1 MAPSEPSSAPF
12 AVAGT
17 PAAATVPWPRCRA
30 VFGCSGRAA
39 EPFRGCPAHLR
50 PGERALFVGRLR
62 PGADLDLRGVTVP
75 AGLLTDVLD
84 ALTGPDQ
91 RPHLGR
97 TRLDGAVLPSA
108 AALRGACF
116 EGDSSFDGA
125 AFVGGA
131 SFYDAR
137 FFGNVSFRGARF
149 GGNAS
154 FHQARFHRH
163 AAFTETV
170 FAGDALFGEA
180 SWLADA
186 DFTRAVFIGAAAFDR
201 ARFGR
206 DAGMQAACFGGALS
220 CRRVRVGRH
229 ARFDRAR
236 FRHGLW
242 LGPLAAGERLVLT
255 GVSAHDG
262 LQVQAT
268 AARLEADG
276 LTVRG
281 EADLRVRGADVDL
294 TGAVCFGKLRVR
306 AQQRPFCGLPESADA
321 SPAVRV
327 LSLSGASAR
336 RVELTDVDLSH
347 CRFLGLARPDDLHIR
362 GDCAFATRT
371 GRRWRGGRRAVLD
384 EDSGAETP
392 TRLAVLYRQLSRAT
406 AEADGGTARD
416 FRYRALDLRRRSEPD
431 QWHRWALHLLW
442 ITCGY
447 GLRAGRT
454 IAWLAVLAALL
465 AGGAT
470 LADHPHH
477 RPATTH
483 PGSAASPGG
492 TDSPGGANS
501 PGGTRFF
508 RDGGSSRY
516 ADQHGTNRGRHE
528 PAPVP
533 RGLPDRVLPRETGV
547 TATPPKAVRRTSGR
561 YGGLL

>member
-1 MAPSEPSSAPF
+1 MAPQELSTAAP
-12 AVAGT
+12 AVAAA
-17 PAAATVPWPRCRA
+17 PAAEASVAAAPSVAAPAVAAVPTAASVPWPRCRA

-50 PGERALFVGRLR
+50 PGERALFVARLR
-62 PGADLDLRGVTVP
+62 PGGDLDLRGVTVP
-75 AGLLTDVLD
+75 ADLLSEILD
-84 ALTGPDQ
+84 ALTGPDR

-125 AFVGGA
+125 SFVGGA

-220 CRRVRVGRH
+220 CRRVRIGRH

-255 GVSAHDG
+255 GVSAHG
-262 LQVQAT
+262 GVQVQAS
-268 AARLEADG
+268 AGRIEADG

-281 EADLRVRGADVDL
+281 DADLRVRGADLDL
-294 TGAVCFGKLRVR
+294 TGAVCFGRLRVR
-306 AQQRPFCGLPESADA
+306 AQQRPFCGIPESAD
-321 SPAVRV
+321 PPTGVRV
-327 LSLSGASAR
+327 LSVSGVSAP
-336 RVELTDVDLSH
+336 RVDLTDVDLSH
-347 CRFLGLARPDDLHIR
+347 CRFLGLQHPDDLHIR
-362 GDCAFATRT
+362 GRCAFATRPGPRT
-371 GRRWRGGRRAVLD
+371 LAGRARDRAVLS
-384 EDSGAETP
+384 EDSAAEP
-392 TRLAVLYRQLSRAT
+392 PSRLAVLYRQLARAT
-406 AEADGGTARD
+406 ADADAGPARD
-416 FRYRALDLRRRSEPD
+416 FRYRALELRRRSDPD
-431 QWHRWALHLLW
+431 QWRRWALHLLW

-447 GLRAGRT
+447 GLRVGRT
-454 IAWLAVLAALL
+454 IAWIAVLAALVL
-465 AGGAT
+465 GGVG
-470 LADHPHH
+470 LADHIHH
-477 RPATTH
+477 H
-483 PGSAASPGG
+483 AAV
-492 TDSPGGANS
+492 
-501 PGGTRFF
+501 
-508 RDGGSSRY
+508 
-516 ADQHGTNRGRHE
+516 H
-528 PAPVP
+528 P
-533 RGLPDRVLPRETGV
+533 RGT
-547 TATPPKAVRRTSGR
+547 TAHR
-561 YGGLL
+561 L

>member
-1 MAPSEPSSAPF
+1 MGTTRDVAPQEPSSAPI
-12 AVAGT
+12 AVAAGPAG

-30 VFGCSGRAA
+30 VFGCSGRAV

-75 AGLLTDVLD
+75 ADLFAEILD
-84 ALTGPDQ
+84 ALTGPDR

-97 TRLDGAVLPSA
+97 TRLDGAVLASA
-108 AALRGACF
+108 ASLRGACF

-163 AAFTETV
+163 AAFSETV

-236 FRHGLW
+236 FRRGLW

-255 GVSAHDG
+255 GVSAHG
-262 LQVQAT
+262 GVQVQA
-268 AARLEADG
+268 AAGRIEADG

-281 EADLRVRGADVDL
+281 DADLRVRGADLDL
-294 TGAVCFGKLRVR
+294 TGTVCFGRLRVR
-306 AQQRPFCGLPESADA
+306 AQPRPFCGLPESADA
-321 SPAVRV
+321 PSGDGPGDGPPVRV
-327 LSLSGASAR
+327 LSVSGVSAP
-336 RVELTDVDLSH
+336 RVDLTDVDLSR
-347 CRFLGLARPDDLHIR
+347 CRFLGLEHPDALHIR
-362 GDCAFATRT
+362 GHCAFATAP
-371 GRRWRGGRRAVLD
+371 GRRAIARRARRHAVLS
-384 EDSGAETP
+384 EDSDAEAP
-392 TRLAVLYRQLSRAT
+392 SRLAVLYRQLAHAT
-406 AEADGGTARD
+406 ADADGGRGPARD
-416 FRYRALDLRRRSEPD
+416 FRYRALDLRRRSDPD
-431 QWHRWALHLLW
+431 QWRRWALHLLW

-447 GLRAGRT
+447 GLRVGRT
-454 IAWLAVLAALL
+454 VAWITVLAALVL
-465 AGGAT
+465 GCAT
-470 LADHPHH
+470 LAGHTHRHAATHPRDAHPHF
-477 RPATTH
+477 AAH
-483 PGSAASPGG
+483 PRDAPRR
-492 TDSPGGANS
+492 TDDVPRHTGGA
-501 PGGTRFF
+501 PLHEGGDRA
-508 RDGGSSRY
+508 RDR
-516 ADQHGTNRGRHE
+516 T
-528 PAPVP
+528 
-533 RGLPDRVLPRETGV
+533 TG
-547 TATPPKAVRRTSGR
+547 
-561 YGGLL
+561 